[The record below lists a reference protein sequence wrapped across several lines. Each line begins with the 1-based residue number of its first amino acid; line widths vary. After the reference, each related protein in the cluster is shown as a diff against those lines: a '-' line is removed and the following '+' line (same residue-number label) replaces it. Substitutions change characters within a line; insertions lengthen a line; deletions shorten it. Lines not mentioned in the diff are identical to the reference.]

1 MRIFSAWKRG
11 TKKESNEVLNYRWFL
26 KIHKSYRDRCFDVT
40 LFTCPNFKQW
50 YKNNESQR
58 EWKINSASSM
68 KCLIFSSLILVS
80 RNSSSFYLCVNRDP
94 NIFLAKPSNTAEI
107 EQKVFKCYNP
117 RILFGMQTVSMQNF
131 GIPQNVIYKQL
142 FLSSKINMN
151 MWSHSFVMYYLCF
164 NIQPSIPL
172 IIPYLDPSE
181 SFHFIW
187 YVTMKNASFC
197 TLFGWNAIN
206 RVHL

>member
-1 MRIFSAWKRG
+1 MQVVHRNILFLFFWLLTTEQQRWGYSRLEREEQ
-11 TKKESNEVLNYRWFL
+11 KKESNEVLNYRWFL

-80 RNSSSFYLCVNRDP
+80 RNSSSFYFMCQWDP

-131 GIPQNVIYKQL
+131 GIPQNVNCFYHQKSIWICDHIHL
-142 FLSSKINMN
+142 
-151 MWSHSFVMYYLCF
+151 LC
-164 NIQPSIPL
+164 
-172 IIPYLDPSE
+172 IISVSTSNP
-181 SFHFIW
+181 
-187 YVTMKNASFC
+187 AS
-197 TLFGWNAIN
+197 LW
-206 RVHL
+206 

>member
-1 MRIFSAWKRG
+1 MISKNTQIISGPVLWCNIIYLPKLQTMIQKQRITKWMKNKLSQFNEMLDFFFSDFGFSK
-11 TKKESNEVLNYRWFL
+11 FQF
-26 KIHKSYRDRCFDVT
+26 I
-40 LFTCPNFKQW
+40 LFMSQW
-50 YKNNESQR
+50 
-58 EWKINSASSM
+58 
-68 KCLIFSSLILVS
+68 
-80 RNSSSFYLCVNRDP
+80 DP

-187 YVTMKNASFC
+187 FVTMKNASFC